1 MIIRVGQEEYMNY
14 EATGVIMYGKLG
26 ETGNA
31 HPLYKV
37 GNDTDN
43 IHLMNMQL
51 HAIKHF
57 VQCFIYR
64 RSLLRRPVHWLGV
77 IVDEPPIAVCQ
88 LSLVIINHFWE
99 LKHVNALLDC

>member
-1 MIIRVGQEEYMNY
+1 MKIKPPGAVATMIIRVGQEEYMNY

-43 IHLMNMQL
+43 IHLMHLQL
-51 HAIKHF
+51 HAFKHF
-57 VQCFIYR
+57 VHVLFIDAHCFEGQCIGWV
-64 RSLLRRPVHWLGV
+64 SLLM
-77 IVDEPPIAVCQ
+77 
-88 LSLVIINHFWE
+88 NHQ
-99 LKHVNALLDC
+99 